1 MQGGGGGWK
10 PGWSFIAHWWE
21 RQGLFDKSGEIP
33 CPSSYVAGDRAG
45 GLQQVSRSTDELPD
59 RGGHGMAG
67 TNHTTLWSW
76 ISPMRVAKAAPAPRA
91 CCFVKHNLPAGLS
104 SVQSCSQ
111 IKSVVFSRCGHL
123 FGPECNTEVLC
134 MAKHTVPF
142 SALAPLCCAQVLQC
156 LFQKVT
162 SGVPVS
168 LCWERICFG
177 LPSSRPKTSPLLL
190 GPRD

>member
-1 MQGGGGGWK
+1 MT
-10 PGWSFIAHWWE
+10 
-21 RQGLFDKSGEIP
+21 DKSGEIP

-91 CCFVKHNLPAGLS
+91 CCFVKHNLPAGVS

-123 FGPECNTEVLC
+123 FGPECNYGGFMYGQAHGAFFSAGPSVLC
-134 MAKHTVPF
+134 PGPAVPF
-142 SALAPLCCAQVLQC
+142 PKGNVR
-156 LFQKVT
+156 
-162 SGVPVS
+162 G
-168 LCWERICFG
+168 
-177 LPSSRPKTSPLLL
+177 PS
-190 GPRD
+190 